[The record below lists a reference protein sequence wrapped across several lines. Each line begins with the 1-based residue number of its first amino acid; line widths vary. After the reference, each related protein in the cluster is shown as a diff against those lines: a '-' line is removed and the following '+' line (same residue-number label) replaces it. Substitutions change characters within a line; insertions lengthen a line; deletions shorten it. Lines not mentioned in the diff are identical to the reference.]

1 MKVPALDSQ
10 IILTDWPK
18 AKWIEAN
25 YRGMETEDLLKY
37 RSRIYHLMMMDDSE
51 TAGGWVVNIN
61 LKGIIE
67 ELKFRKAL
75 PNDGWGDA

>member
-1 MKVPALDSQ
+1 MKKLEK

-18 AKWIEAN
+18 MKHMEAN

-61 LKGIIE
+61 IE
-67 ELKFRKAL
+67 GVVDELKFRKAL
-75 PNDGWGDA
+75 PKNDGWGDA